1 MVVTNA
7 VALCN
12 YSRKMV
18 PLVSCSQCC
27 SVLCD
32 IGLAFEATSGSAA
45 CYCRLVTCFR
55 ASIDCKHD
63 MDTLLWLYV
72 ATQKENQLQSLV
84 DLL

>member
-18 PLVSCSQCC
+18 PLVSCGQCC
-27 SVLCD
+27 TVLCD
-32 IGLAFEATSGSAA
+32 IGLDFETTSGSAA
-45 CYCRLVTCFR
+45 CYCCLVTCFR
-55 ASIDCKHD
+55 GSIDCKHD

-72 ATQKENQLQSLV
+72 ATLKENPLPSMV